1 MKGSARK
8 LTELAKKL
16 NLQMALEIDAVRA
29 PLLQEGN
36 NSFYPVDIAIKLF
49 RGNLDFSKIKKFK
62 RLL

>member
-16 NLQMALEIDAVRA
+16 NLPMALEIDAVRA

-36 NSFYPVDIAIKLF
+36 NSFYSVDIAIKLF
-49 RGNLDFSKIKKFK
+49 RGNLDFPKIKKFK